1 MKSFIEE
8 SKNIIRKASQNNKL
22 VVFVGAGVSI
32 NSGYPSW
39 TSLISDFAQGVGIDM
54 NECSFDDYLKIPQ
67 YYYNLRKEKDYYD
80 VILNKFN
87 IKAEPNEIHD
97 LIINLNPAHI
107 ITTNYD
113 DLIER
118 ACNKKGLFFDVVS
131 KDQDLPYSVN
141 NKMIIKMH
149 GDLNNKNIVLKE
161 DDYLS
166 YFKNF
171 QLIQNYIKSLI
182 STHVVLFIGYSVS
195 DINVKYIFQ
204 WVKDILKNDFQQVY
218 FVEGNDNKKFNQLE
232 FEYYRNRGIN
242 ILYTSECKGIDYFN
256 KSFDYGKLD
265 NDIAKSTMRFLH
277 YLTDDSSNYLSV
289 DVAYEKL
296 KSLNALNVVSIDDI
310 RRALDLQIPWRDK
323 KEIHYSYYEL
333 KNRILKVHNEK
344 LKSLFKD
351 LSEYRIDDKGNF
363 IKKILYNAGII
374 AIQDENKKIILNINF
389 EEHDN
394 LNKDIYLFNY
404 KELENNTKFN
414 IYKDVWGQ
422 EKELLDV
429 AYNLY
434 NLDRYYESYML
445 LKRIS
450 ESCIENK
457 MYYLYFISEF
467 NRYHLGRVLSQNI
480 FSLARFGIDFEIQ
493 EQIQNEVNKI
503 DLNNIYLKLPKND
516 IGNIE
521 IYRDILTFKFVH
533 RKICDVISFEKK
545 IEEEKDTIFCG
556 GSEEDSSIYKLKEDI
571 KYFNEFIISN
581 RLFVNNY
588 VEVKMS
594 FFKFIENMLFS
605 YSSEYKN
612 TEDEFWGMKG
622 KMIKLNKIDYFTV
635 YSMINYLSIKEIKEL
650 FNKYN
655 IDKLTLEDDAIDK
668 LKDLNYNLVYALNNI
683 SSIVDIKDKYCKFIY
698 IISRSTLD
706 NNLFDFSLVI
716 NYFSEMLE
724 LNINVLND
732 NIINEISKGVITQ
745 SKSLLDNSTINMLL
759 KNLFKS
765 IKYSENLSSEIIS
778 SIERF
783 ILNIIYLINNNG
795 SISLSEAEEE
805 IIIEYTKIN
814 NNKSFYYNQILVKSY
829 SILSDENREKIVKQ
843 IESIFESKSKFSYNE
858 FLLYKLSVYYEI
870 INPKVDLEQKIVDF
884 IDLEIGIREEE
895 KRQGKFVGRRYKVTD
910 LLRGIFYLL
919 VYDKILDIE
928 KFEKYGEIYEQIK
941 FILHGMNIEVFNPE
955 WLIDFPIELNQRL
968 AENKEIKK
976 KIEKYISS
984 NLSNKQTIEIY
995 FRDYC

>member
-22 VVFVGAGVSI
+22 VVFVGSGISI

-218 FVEGNDNKKFNQLE
+218 FLEGDDNKKFNQLE

-265 NDIAKSTMRFLH
+265 KDIAKSIMRFLY
-277 YLTDDSSNYLSV
+277 YLTDDSSNYLSI

-296 KSLNALNVVSIDDI
+296 KHLDALNVVSIDDI

-333 KNRILKVHNEK
+333 KNRILKVHNNK

-351 LSEYRIDDKGNF
+351 LSEYSIDDKGDF

-374 AIQDENKKIILNINF
+374 AIQDENEEVILNINF
-389 EEHDN
+389 EDNDN

-404 KELENNTKFN
+404 KELENNIKFN
-414 IYKDVWGQ
+414 IYKNVRGQ

-467 NRYHLGRVLSQNI
+467 NRYHLGRSISQNI
-480 FSLARFGIDFEIQ
+480 FNLGRWGIDFEIQ
-493 EQIQNEVNKI
+493 EQIQNEVKKI
-503 DLNNIYLKLPKND
+503 DLNNIYLKLPKSD

-521 IYRDILTFKFVH
+521 VYRDILTFKFVH
-533 RKICDVISFEKK
+533 RKIVDVISFEKK
-545 IEEEKDTIFCG
+545 IKEEKDTIFYG
-556 GSEEDSSIYKLKEDI
+556 ASEEDISVYKLKKYI
-571 KYFNEFIISN
+571 KYFNEFITSN

-594 FFKFIENMLFS
+594 FSKFIENMLFS
-605 YSSEYKN
+605 YSFEYKN
-612 TEDEFWGMKG
+612 IEDEFWGIKG
-622 KMIKLNKIDYFTV
+622 KIIKLNKIDYFTV
-635 YSMINYLSIKEIKEL
+635 YSMINYLSIKEIKGL

-668 LKDLNYNLVYALNNI
+668 LEDLNYNLVYALNNI

-706 NNLFDFSLVI
+706 SNLFDFSLVI
-716 NYFSEMLE
+716 KYFIEMLE
-724 LNINVLND
+724 SNINVITED
-732 NIINEISKGVITQ
+732 IINEISEGVITQ
-745 SKSLLDNSTINMLL
+745 SKSLLENNTINILL
-759 KNLFKS
+759 KDLFKS
-765 IKYSENLSSEIIS
+765 IKYSEHLSSKIIS

-783 ILNIIYLINNNG
+783 ILNIIYLINKN
-795 SISLSEAEEE
+795 SISISEVEED
-805 IIIEYTKIN
+805 IIIDYIKIN
-814 NNKSFYYNQILVKSY
+814 NNKSFYYDQILVKSY
-829 SILSDENREKIVKQ
+829 LILSDKNREKIVKQ
-843 IESIFESKSKFSYNE
+843 IESILESKSKFSYNE

-870 INPKVDLEQKIVDF
+870 INPDVDLEQKVVDF
-884 IDLEIGIREEE
+884 IDLEIDIRAEE
-895 KRQGKFVGRRYKVTD
+895 KRQGRFVGRMYEVSD
-910 LLRGIFYLL
+910 LLRGVFHLL
-919 VYDKILDIE
+919 IYDKISDIE
-928 KFEKYGEIYEQIK
+928 KFKKYGDINEQIK
-941 FILHGMNIEVFNPE
+941 FILHGMNIEIFNPE
-955 WLIDFPIELNQRL
+955 WLIDFPIKLNQRL
-968 AENKEIKK
+968 AKNKEIKK

-984 NLSNKQTIEIY
+984 NLSNKEIIKIY

>member
-54 NECSFDDYLKIPQ
+54 NECSLDDYLKIPQ

-118 ACNKKGLFFDVVS
+118 ACNKKGLFFDIVS

-256 KSFDYGKLD
+256 KSFDYGNLD
-265 NDIAKSTMRFLH
+265 NDIAKSTMRFLY
-277 YLTDDSSNYLSV
+277 YLTDDSSNCLSV

-333 KNRILKVHNEK
+333 KNRILKVHNNK

-351 LSEYRIDDKGNF
+351 LSEYRIDDKGDF
-363 IKKILYNAGII
+363 IKKIVYNAGII
-374 AIQDENKKIILNINF
+374 AIQDENEEIILNINF

-404 KELENNTKFN
+404 KELENNIKFN
-414 IYKDVWGQ
+414 IYKDVRGQ

-467 NRYHLGRVLSQNI
+467 NRYHLGRSISQNI
-480 FSLARFGIDFEIQ
+480 FNLGRWGIDFEIQ
-493 EQIQNEVNKI
+493 EQIQNEVKKI
-503 DLNNIYLKLPKND
+503 DLNNIYLKLPKSD

-521 IYRDILTFKFVH
+521 VYRDILTFKFVH
-533 RKICDVISFEKK
+533 RKIGDVISFEKK
-545 IEEEKDTIFCG
+545 IKEEKDTIFYG
-556 GSEEDSSIYKLKEDI
+556 ASEEDSSVYKLKEDI

-588 VEVKMS
+588 IEVKMS
-594 FFKFIENMLFS
+594 FYKFIENMLFS
-605 YSSEYKN
+605 YSLECKN
-612 TEDEFWGMKG
+612 TEDEFWGIKG

-655 IDKLTLEDDAIDK
+655 IDKLTLEEDAIDK

-683 SSIVDIKDKYCKFIY
+683 SSIVDIKDKYCKFIF

-706 NNLFDFSLVI
+706 SNLFDFSLVI
-716 NYFSEMLE
+716 KYFIEMLE
-724 LNINVLND
+724 SNINVLTED
-732 NIINEISKGVITQ
+732 IINEISKGVITQ
-745 SKSLLDNSTINMLL
+745 SKSLLENNTINILL
-759 KNLFKS
+759 KDLFKS
-765 IKYSENLSSEIIS
+765 IKYSENISSEIIS

-795 SISLSEAEEE
+795 SISLSEAEED
-805 IIIEYTKIN
+805 IIIEYTKTN

-829 SILSDENREKIVKQ
+829 SILSDKNREKIVKQ
-843 IESIFESKSKFSYNE
+843 IEMILESKSKFSYNE

-870 INPKVDLEQKIVDF
+870 INPDVDLEQKIVKF
-884 IDLEIGIREEE
+884 IDLEIDIRAEE
-895 KRQGKFVGRRYKVTD
+895 KRQGRFVGIRYEVSD
-910 LLRGIFYLL
+910 LLRGVFHLL
-919 VYDKILDIE
+919 IYDKISDIE
-928 KFEKYGEIYEQIK
+928 KFKKYGDTNEQIK
-941 FILHGMNIEVFNPE
+941 FILHGMNIEIFNPE
-955 WLIDFPIELNQRL
+955 WLIDFPTKLNQKL
-968 AENKEIKK
+968 AKNKEIKK

-984 NLSNKQTIEIY
+984 NLSNKEIIEIY